1 MSIQAKLRTIERKIK
16 AMKLDSRVHFFI
28 NEKEY
33 QEAFK
38 KGRIGENDVCFIDD
52 VPEKE

>member
-1 MSIQAKLRTIERKIK
+1 MSIHAKLRTIEKKIK
-16 AMKLDSRVHFFI
+16 AMKLDSKVHFYS

-38 KGRIGENDVCFIDD
+38 IGRIGENDVCFIDD
-52 VPEKE
+52 VPKED